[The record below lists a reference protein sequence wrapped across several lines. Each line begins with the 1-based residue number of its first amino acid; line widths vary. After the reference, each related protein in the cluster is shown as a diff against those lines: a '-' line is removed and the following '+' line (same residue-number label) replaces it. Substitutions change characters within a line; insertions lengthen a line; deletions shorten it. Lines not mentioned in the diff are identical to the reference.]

1 MQLTHS
7 AWDLDQ
13 GSCSINV
20 TVVSLGTLSWGSW
33 EPLKVFEQE
42 CDKVRAV
49 LAGRLDPRGS
59 GSQAPPALFLPS
71 GLRRSLFSG

>member
-7 AWDLDQ
+7 ARDLDQ

-20 TVVSLGTLSWGSW
+20 TVVSSGTLSWGSW

-42 CDKVRAV
+42 SDKVRAV
-49 LAGRLDPRGS
+49 QAGHLVPQCPA
-59 GSQAPPALFLPS
+59 SQATLALFLPS
-71 GLRRSLFSG
+71 GSAEEFV